1 MNNYEVHVTIKPGP
15 IEIIDNNSLPS
26 RASIY
31 FVAIAF
37 LIVLVVTII
46 WLAVYYVQKYRYYNA
61 KKRLDVRLEVFFGG
75 NILFNFKI
83 FLLFQIEPT

>member
-61 KKRLDVRLEVFFGG
+61 KKRLDVRLEVILECEFFF
-75 NILFNFKI
+75 ILRFF
-83 FLLFQIEPT
+83 FVFQIEPT